1 MPSRASGSRRTL
13 GYDAAYVTHIAGR
26 DSLTVL
32 AGYAAATSRIGLGTG
47 VVPIYTRTPATMA
60 MTAATLHEQSGG
72 RLRLGLGVSHR
83 AVVEGWHGQ
92 TIDKPVAEMREYVAI
107 LRAILAGEPPPA
119 GEKWQTSFA
128 LSGIGPYP
136 DLPIY
141 VAALSPAML
150 RLAGEVAD
158 GVMLWLCNPEYIRE
172 VVLPEV
178 TAGRERAGKTSEGFE
193 VVAAVPSAIVDDPG
207 PALAAMRRDLLT
219 YFGLPFY
226 RAMLERSGFGEDI
239 AAYDVAAA
247 RGDGEA
253 MQAAISDRFLHALC
267 AIGSPEEVRAGV
279 ARYSDAG
286 TTAPCVGPIA
296 KTDFVE
302 TLRAAAPALTGR
314 ASRVCGAARAYSR
327 IEGEGATGGS
337 WRGSSSSGACV
348 LGREASVIRNT
359 SQRAGRGGRSL
370 RSMRSPK
377 ATTPSGRCEKCCETR
392 ANC

>member
-1 MPSRASGSRRTL
+1 MAIGSFVSVGRSLGDALARVRLAEEL

-32 AGYAAATSRIGLGTG
+32 ANYAAATSRIHLGTG

-136 DLPIY
+136 DLPMY

-158 GVMLWLCNPEYIRE
+158 GAMLWLCNPEY
-172 VVLPEV
+172 
-178 TAGRERAGKTSEGFE
+178 
-193 VVAAVPSAIVDDPG
+193 
-207 PALAAMRRDLLT
+207 MRGDLLP

-239 AAYDVAAA
+239 AAYDDAAA
-247 RGDGEA
+247 RGDGA
-253 MQAAISDRFLHALC
+253 GMRAAISDRFLSELC
-267 AIGSPEEVRAGV
+267 AIGSADDVRAGL
-279 ARYSDAG
+279 ARYQEAG
-286 TTAPCVGPIA
+286 VTAPCVGPIA
-296 KTDFVE
+296 RTDFE
-302 TLRAAAPALTGR
+302 ATLRAAAPA
-314 ASRVCGAARAYSR
+314 
-327 IEGEGATGGS
+327 
-337 WRGSSSSGACV
+337 
-348 LGREASVIRNT
+348 
-359 SQRAGRGGRSL
+359 
-370 RSMRSPK
+370 
-377 ATTPSGRCEKCCETR
+377 
-392 ANC
+392 